1 VRSPGSK
8 PKPLLFHPVVV
19 GEEKIGGKRVLPGPG
34 AAACR
39 LWVMG
44 ERE

>member
-1 VRSPGSK
+1 
-8 PKPLLFHPVVV
+8 LLFHPVAV
-19 GEEKIGGKRVLPGPG
+19 GEEKIGGKWWLFPGPG